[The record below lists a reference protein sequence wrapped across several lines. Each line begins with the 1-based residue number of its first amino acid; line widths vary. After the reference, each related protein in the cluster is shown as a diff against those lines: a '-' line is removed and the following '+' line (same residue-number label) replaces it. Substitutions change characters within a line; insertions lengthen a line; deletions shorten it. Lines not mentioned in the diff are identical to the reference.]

1 MSPLTG
7 ASSGSAAHGKVLIK
21 VQPVSR
27 QHWCGLPISPQLWAV
42 VNVYEVA
49 GRREAGHCLGHAGR
63 VGVRGQRAAGK
74 EMMLWKGFVT
84 STVVTVLQACLQD
97 MTEANETFQEKS
109 CHNESRRTQ
118 SCCVWIC
125 SPLDNESRCT

>member
-49 GRREAGHCLGHAGR
+49 GRREAGHRLGHAGR

-97 MTEANETFQEKS
+97 MTEANETFEEES

-118 SCCVWIC
+118 SYCVWSR
-125 SPLDNESRCT
+125 SPLDNKSRCT